1 MLGIRRLF
9 RYKVARV
16 PSVRINNASAIL
28 ISFLFSSL
36 RNGWLVTVRWKPWRS
51 FRVVRLRER
60 SDL

>member
-1 MLGIRRLF
+1 MLGIRRLS

-36 RNGWLVTVRWKPWRS
+36 RDWWLVVVSWLRRS
-51 FRVVRLRER
+51 FG
-60 SDL
+60 